1 MSLSTADDAD
11 CLLRVTACCECGADI
26 PSTEALI
33 ALAGD
38 ALSSYVALVCDPEAG
53 CLACETIYP
62 HSVEAFCNDEDRCDI
77 RDSPVLPCEDP
88 DD

>member
-1 MSLSTADDAD
+1 
-11 CLLRVTACCECGADI
+11 
-26 PSTEALI
+26 LI